1 MALEGTSHDVQFC
14 LDKLPLVDEIRKAG
28 DKYRLFT
35 DDPSRL
41 IKTIMD
47 CAEEQNVRV
56 ISMNTYG
63 PSLEDV
69 FIKLTGL
76 DVRTK
81 GVTAID

>member
-1 MALEGTSHDVQFC
+1 MEII
-14 LDKLPLVDEIRKAG
+14 LDFFGGVRNVN
-28 DKYRLFT
+28 
-35 DDPSRL
+35 RL